1 MPIIYRADR
10 EQRDRPYRVPLVSQ
24 PVGDGATDCGWQIAD
39 HRVAPRERHQR
50 SLEIGDRDR
59 TEQRHGQPV
68 IDRFHVAGMRER
80 AVHCKRRIGFV
91 AAAALSVM
99 SAACEAPPPSGQVV
113 ANVDR
118 DVVTMRELS
127 QQRQG
132 QPTAIGA
139 QAALDQIVI
148 RKILAS
154 EARARGLEQDGD
166 YHFALRAMQEGL
178 LVDALQR
185 DLARTL
191 PPVTDQQ
198 VAARM
203 MQQPWRYGQR
213 FRLDLVPAGTPGDS
227 ARASLDSGSFAG
239 RPPADILTA
248 TAGSGITLGDQG
260 WRVVRRTPIAVDREA
275 LRRQARDQLRQER
288 STDVMRRIVANYRQT
303 GKIRYQQGFGPSG
316 R

>member
-1 MPIIYRADR
+1 MPIIYRADPQ
-10 EQRDRPYRVPLVSQ
+10 QRDRPYRVAFVPQ
-24 PVGDGATDCGWQIAD
+24 PVGDGAADRGWQISD
-39 HRVAPRERHQR
+39 HRVAPRQRHQR
-50 SLEIGDRDR
+50 PLEIGDRDR
-59 TEQRHGQPV
+59 AEQRHGQPV
-68 IDRFHVAGMRER
+68 IDRFHRAGMREH
-80 AVHCKRRIGFV
+80 AVHCKRRIGLGAV
-91 AAAALSVM
+91 AALCVM
-99 SAACEAPPPSGQVV
+99 TAACEAPPPSGQVV

-118 DVVTMRELS
+118 EVVTMRELA
-127 QQRQG
+127 QQRQA
-132 QPTAIGA
+132 QSTAIGA

-148 RKILAS
+148 RKILAG

-166 YHFALRAMQEGL
+166 YHFALRAVQEDL

-203 MQQPWRYGQR
+203 MQQPWRYGER
-213 FRLDLVPAGTPGDS
+213 FRLDLVPAGTPGDV
-227 ARASLDSGSFAG
+227 ARASLDSASFAA
-239 RPPADILTA
+239 RPPEDILNA
-248 TAGSGITLGDQG
+248 TTGSGITLGDQG
-260 WRVVRRTPIAVDREA
+260 WRVVRRAPIAVDREV